1 MFYVSKFSSYFLFS
15 AFGLSFFLR
24 HLRPCLSLSLVFGV
38 VFSLIDLNTDLVSAF
53 GDRQAFIIRWMAA
66 VSLKNAVDR
75 FWRRNYT
82 EEERGRLTEEQNAI
96 KESLLSGVL
105 LKELDPKI
113 RMPVAVTISKI
124 ARLVRMFFY
133 PQF

>member
-1 MFYVSKFSSYFLFS
+1 M
-15 AFGLSFFLR
+15 
-24 HLRPCLSLSLVFGV
+24 

-133 PQF
+133 PQFLFPLTVNEPSEFSLSWVFFYGRPVERKNKF